1 MTRFDSIQSA
11 RPYAAHSALEPAGPQ
26 SARILSLF
34 YSYFD
39 VCALVFTLVIGA
51 LGFALG
57 RRSKEPAREHE
68 PAVAEAGRKRRA
80 VVVATSLT
88 VIALIGLLCAS
99 VATGH
104 ALAFLPQEPALEI
117 EVRGHEWWWEFGYP
131 APGGATRFNTAYELH
146 LPVGRPIA
154 LKLVATDVIHSFW
167 VPSLSGKED
176 AIPGKD
182 RTLVLR
188 ADRPGVFE
196 GQCAE
201 FCGTEHANMRFLVV
215 AESPADFAAWEAHQ
229 LSSAPTPNDPVRA
242 RGLELFM
249 SSRCSSCHSISGT
262 DAFASVGPDLTHFG
276 ARKRIAMGTLANN
289 DELLAQWIRDP
300 QSVKP
305 GVQMPSTPL
314 PPNDLSALVAYLRG
328 LQ

>member
-1 MTRFDSIQSA
+1 MRGLHLNQPA
-11 RPYAAHSALEPAGPQ
+11 KPYAAHTALEPQGPG
-26 SARILSLF
+26 AAHVLSLF
-34 YSYFD
+34 YGYFD

-57 RRSKEPAREHE
+57 RRSHEPVSEHE
-68 PAVAEAGRKRRA
+68 PSPAEVSRKRRWVIIA
-80 VVVATSLT
+80 SSLT
-88 VIALIGLLCAS
+88 VLTLLGLLIAS

-104 ALAFLPQEPALEI
+104 TLALLPSQNALEI
-117 EVRGHEWWWEFGYP
+117 EVRGHEWWWEFRYP
-131 APGGATRFNTAYELH
+131 ANAGATRFNTAYELH
-146 LPVGRPIA
+146 IPVGRPVA
-154 LKLVATDVIHSFW
+154 LRLIATDVIHSFW

-182 RTLVLR
+182 RVLVLR
-188 ADRPGVFE
+188 ADHPGVFE

-215 AESPADFAAWEAHQ
+215 AETPADFAAWQTHQ
-229 LSSAPTPNDPVRA
+229 LSSATVPNEPERA

-249 SSRCSSCHSISGT
+249 SSRCSSCHAISGT
-262 DAFASVGPDLTHFG
+262 DAFASVGPDLTHFA
-276 ARKRIAMGTLANN
+276 ARKRIAMGTLKN
-289 DELLAQWIRDP
+289 DAASLAQWIRDP

-314 PPNDLSALVAYLRG
+314 PSNDLEALVAYLRG
-328 LQ
+328 LK